1 MNIPNIVTVIS
12 TLIISLIFFSGVFIN
27 MDVKKSK
34 EELELI
40 MEDIDKI
47 KLEIKRQKIEIAT
60 LTSPHLVLDYIKE
73 NNLTTISNDNTEVIY
88 IEND

>member
-1 MNIPNIVTVIS
+1 MNVPNLVTIIS
-12 TLIISLIFFSGVFIN
+12 TLIISFVFFSGVFIN

-47 KLEIKRQKIEIAT
+47 KLEIKRQKIEIT
-60 LTSPHLVLDYIKE
+60 MLTSPHLVLDYIKK
-73 NNLTTISNDNTEVIY
+73 NNLTPISKNNIEVIY
-88 IEND
+88 MENE

>member
-1 MNIPNIVTVIS
+1 MNMPNMVTLIS

-27 MDVKKSK
+27 MDVKRSK

-40 MEDIDKI
+40 MGDIDKI

-60 LTSPHLVLDYIKE
+60 LTSPHLVLEFIKR
-73 NNLTTISNDNTEVIY
+73 NNLTCVSKDNIEVIY